1 MRIKNSDDIKK
12 LGAHAQRKINAA
24 LQQGGIN
31 NKKRISNVAELA
43 GQHRKGTQELSTDAK
58 ASPPHPLSKA
68 QLEQTNT
75 DTPKKKKKPSKVMVN
90 DDGLKYCPYPN
101 PDPSVSLHIA
111 LLREFGS
118 WWDGGELADEMIIP
132 GHQVRFR
139 YDFCFPRYRLAI
151 EIDGFGYHR
160 DLDSF
165 KKDREKQKHAMKKGW
180 VVHRLT
186 NSDLRHAFDDIIPDI
201 KVMLSYRERHEA
213 ELTTIGKTWCTL
225 VL

>member
-1 MRIKNSDDIKK
+1 MRIKSTDDLSRLGTNAKK
-12 LGAHAQRKINAA
+12 QIEAA
-24 LQQGGIN
+24 LKQQGGFN
-31 NKKRISNVAELA
+31 NQKRPGSIQDLKRSATV
-43 GQHRKGTQELSTDAK
+43 Q
-58 ASPPHPLSKA
+58 P
-68 QLEQTNT
+68 EQPNT
-75 DTPKKKKKPSKVMVN
+75 DTPKKKKKPAKVMTN
-90 DDGLKYCPYPN
+90 DDDLRYCPYPN

-132 GHQVRFR
+132 GHQIRFR

-165 KKDREKQKHAMKKGW
+165 KKDREKQKHALKKGW

-201 KVMLSYRERHEA
+201 KIMLSHRERHEA
-213 ELTTIGKTWCTL
+213 ELIPVGKTWCSL

>member
-1 MRIKNSDDIKK
+1 MRIKSVDDINQ
-12 LGAHAQRKINAA
+12 LGAHAKKQLEAVLK
-24 LQQGGIN
+24 LQGGFN
-31 NKKRISNVAELA
+31 NAKRPARADDFARSSIAQAE
-43 GQHRKGTQELSTDAK
+43 HTSIDSTA
-58 ASPPHPLSKA
+58 
-68 QLEQTNT
+68 N
-75 DTPKKKKKPSKVMVN
+75 KKKPAKVMTN
-90 DDGLKYCPYPN
+90 DGGHRYCPYPN

-118 WWDGGELADEMIIP
+118 WWDNGELADEMIIP
-132 GHQVRFR
+132 GHAVRFR

-165 KKDREKQKHAMKKGW
+165 KKDREKQKHALINGW

-201 KVMLSYRERHEA
+201 KAMISHRERHEA
-213 ELTTIGKTWCTL
+213 KLVPVGKTWCSL
-225 VL
+225 EA